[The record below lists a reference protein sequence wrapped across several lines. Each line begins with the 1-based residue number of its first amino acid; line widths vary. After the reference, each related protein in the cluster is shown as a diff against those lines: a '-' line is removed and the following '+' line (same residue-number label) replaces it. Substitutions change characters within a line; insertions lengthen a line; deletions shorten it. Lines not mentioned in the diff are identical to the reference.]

1 MKSQYTIKKFVNLI
15 GYIGILLLLISTF
28 IFTSIIE
35 KMDLEISEIDYKVR
49 KFERG
54 SLITIILQNY
64 YSIQKTR
71 RQLSVSDFEFSNY
84 FKFEDKVQKKL
95 KADIFD
101 LSKSLITE
109 YAVLQAGYAGYSGK
123 DVELIRKEAENKAI
137 EVLNSALNDS
147 KKLDKLNRILDEYLF
162 DFIDLFKKSQDNYLS
177 NLDVKKE
184 LIEKRNNWK
193 NIFLWI
199 QVIGIILIAITGLIG
214 KSSSKNS

>member
-1 MKSQYTIKKFVNLI
+1 MKSQYTIKEFVNLI

-28 IFTSIIE
+28 LFTSVIE

-84 FKFEDKVQKKL
+84 FKFEGKVQKKL

-101 LSKSLITE
+101 LSKRLIIE
-109 YAVLQAGYAGYSGK
+109 YAVLQAGYSGK

-162 DFIDLFKKSQDNYLS
+162 DFIDSFKKSQDNYLS

-193 NIFLWI
+193 NIFLWF

>member
-1 MKSQYTIKKFVNLI
+1 MKSQYTIKEFVNLI

-28 IFTSIIE
+28 LFTSVIE

-84 FKFEDKVQKKL
+84 FKFEGKVQKKL

-101 LSKSLITE
+101 LSKRLIIE
-109 YAVLQAGYAGYSGK
+109 YAVLQAGYSEK

-162 DFIDLFKKSQDNYLS
+162 DFIDSFKKSQDNYLS

-193 NIFLWI
+193 NIFLWF

>member
-1 MKSQYTIKKFVNLI
+1 MKTQYTTEKFVNII
-15 GYIGILLLLISTF
+15 GFIGILLLLISTF
-28 IFTSIIE
+28 LFTSIIE
-35 KMDLEISEIDYKVR
+35 NTDLEISEIDYKIR

-101 LSKSLITE
+101 LSKRLITE
-109 YAVLQAGYAGYSGK
+109 YAVLQAGYSGK
-123 DVELIRKEAENKAI
+123 DVELVRKEAENRAI
-137 EVLNSALNDS
+137 EVLSSALNDS
-147 KKLDKLNRILDEYLF
+147 EKLDKLNRILDEYLF
-162 DFIDLFKKSQDNYLS
+162 DFIDSFKKSQDNYLS
-177 NLDVKKE
+177 NLDVKKG

>member
-1 MKSQYTIKKFVNLI
+1 MKSQYTIKEFVNLI

-28 IFTSIIE
+28 LFTNIIE
-35 KMDLEISEIDYKVR
+35 KMDLEISEIDYEVR

-101 LSKSLITE
+101 LSKRLIIE
-109 YAVLQAGYAGYSGK
+109 YAVLQAGYSGK

-162 DFIDLFKKSQDNYLS
+162 DFIDSFKKSQDNYLS

-193 NIFLWI
+193 NIFLWF

-214 KSSSKNS
+214 KSSSRNS